1 MSADAYSALRGRFGL
16 DAEAVI
22 LVMYERALR
31 AHLAGARADGAGV
44 PSPPGGLTPA
54 AHRDAWGWYWTAVEL
69 DRRRMPWPFDEPA
82 AVTGILAGAGI
93 APEASVP
100 ARIE

>member
-1 MSADAYSALRGRFGL
+1 MSGDAYSALRGRFGL

-31 AHLAGARADGAGV
+31 AHLAGPRADGAGV

-69 DRRRMPWPFDEPA
+69 DRKGKPWPHPEPA

-100 ARIE
+100 ARCE